1 MELLINLILV
11 NICMGVIIAELCRF
25 RYHIKTIGKF
35 SRALYVIIV
44 FMWLIFLIRFIYTGV
59 KHE

>member
-11 NICMGVIIAELCRF
+11 NLSIGVIIAELCRF
-25 RYHIKTIGKF
+25 RYHRNNIGKF
-35 SRALYVIIV
+35 SRVTYIIIV

-59 KHE
+59 KHG